1 MARQWDS
8 KAFDATYA
16 RWLSDGSFPF
26 GTAEYYTRYR
36 SRYKALLKRFSQLA
50 PAEPVDV
57 LDVGGGQLALLASK
71 MWNDRCSVSELPG
84 EPQLEYL
91 RTFGIRPVVWNLCKQ
106 EQPCV
111 AAFDFIFFSEVIEHL
126 PIPGY
131 LPLQLLRKALR
142 PGGILICS
150 TPNMYRLRNV
160 VQMALGRQ
168 IFDHWQEAGN
178 GSLGHVIE
186 YSRDHLQWQLERA
199 GFQHCTVEYRQMHH
213 APTAAVYRMMSR
225 VGYPLF
231 LVPRFRDNLLAV
243 AAAPIN
249 EAEGG

>member
-1 MARQWDS
+1 MLKSGFHRSVREPLPEAWGDSLVALRNRGNSLKYRTAEAVTCVSTEPMHAWQLCGIEGRGVMARQWDS

-131 LPLQLLRKALR
+131 LPLRLLRKALR

-150 TPNMYRLRNV
+150 TPNM
-160 VQMALGRQ
+160 
-168 IFDHWQEAGN
+168 
-178 GSLGHVIE
+178 
-186 YSRDHLQWQLERA
+186 
-199 GFQHCTVEYRQMHH
+199 
-213 APTAAVYRMMSR
+213 
-225 VGYPLF
+225 
-231 LVPRFRDNLLAV
+231 PRTI
-243 AAAPIN
+243 PKS
-249 EAEGG
+249 